1 MTLLKRKYK
10 LKPDWIFSQSGNLWR
25 FIFGGENYIVGE
37 TRDLTKRIVYFF
49 VIDIL
54 TGKNILKNF
63 LFEDGNYWISIEGAS
78 SDYIFLHRYDKPEL
92 PYHKNIIALN
102 LKTGEKL
109 WENGDYIY
117 LYNTEKNIYG
127 IKQKFESF
135 EIAELNLSDG
145 KLKNRIPESGHS
157 EIYKLRENNE
167 ELQLEFSNYPVKY
180 VQTHNEDI
188 SEIINKESANLEI
201 KGDIEYIL
209 KDRYLIFNYY
219 VNAGI
224 DFKDLNRRFFENR
237 LRIFDVN
244 TGELLYSDIMNEKS
258 TYNVPDNFFI
268 RKNFLFYLRE
278 KKEIV
283 SITLK

>member
-1 MTLLKRKYK
+1 M
-10 LKPDWIFSQSGNLWR
+10 
-25 FIFGGENYIVGE
+25 
-37 TRDLTKRIVYFF
+37 
-49 VIDIL
+49 
-54 TGKNILKNF
+54 
-63 LFEDGNYWISIEGAS
+63 
-78 SDYIFLHRYDKPEL
+78 
-92 PYHKNIIALN
+92 
-102 LKTGEKL
+102 KTGEKL